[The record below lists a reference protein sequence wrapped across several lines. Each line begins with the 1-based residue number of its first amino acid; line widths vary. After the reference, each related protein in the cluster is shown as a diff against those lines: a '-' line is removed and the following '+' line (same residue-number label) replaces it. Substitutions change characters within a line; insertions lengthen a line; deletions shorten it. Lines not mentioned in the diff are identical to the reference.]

1 MDINELKRRI
11 SSLAALP
18 ALPPVVQDAMGG
30 GGVFSSGAF
39 GDVWPLD
46 APLVQEL
53 MQRAEALPPHDPP
66 ADLAVALSRL
76 GRSESTRIII
86 QHSVPAL
93 FPPEPGQG
101 LDLEAF
107 WRHAHT
113 AGVLADRMAQALH
126 LPDAH
131 LAYAAG
137 FFHDIG
143 KVALDR
149 LVPDGYSR
157 AIEMAY
163 AHGLQAL
170 EAERRELGLDHTLA
184 GKWLA
189 EAWRLPGQMIDT
201 IWLHHHPPGALDET
215 RYPVQWI
222 YLVRLADLLA
232 HRIAPEG
239 SPPASLSS
247 EAEEFRNRLGI
258 SLELLNEITA
268 APIPPRLSATAS
280 PGEQPAASP
289 ETHIDRRRLER
300 RLERYHALHALDLRL
315 GALRNRRDILIE
327 SARALRD
334 TFAVRAG
341 GCFVLSPETSCLEG
355 VVWPDP
361 HSDPAPVDLPAE
373 RLRTAWNEAID
384 SSLANLLDTLLAP
397 ASAGDTPGG
406 LNNVVQHHGLLAVP
420 MPAQNRRAG
429 QFILDVSGTSLG
441 LSADDFTDLLAFAE
455 TTGNALTRAETWER
469 LSDRGED
476 MATALW
482 RQELIHR
489 RQIQAECLA
498 GIGRMAAGAAHEINN
513 PLAIISGRAQ
523 ILLNRG
529 YPDEDLRALE
539 TIVKQSRRIS
549 KILLDLMQFARPADP
564 HFEATPVGYVLHQVA
579 AMLVDRFERE
589 AIEVIEDYAQDLP
602 RVQLDRRQIQQVFLN
617 IILNAEQAMAGRG
630 GVLTLRVKPGPDRR
644 SVMVQMS
651 DTGHGISTD
660 ILDKVFEPFFTT
672 RSGNENTGLGL
683 AVCHGIIENHR
694 GAITLHSEPGAGA
707 TCTITL
713 PAMAENS
720 APKNE
725 SKPAP
730 AKPLPQ
736 KPENAPSILIAIA
749 DTGLR
754 EVLQETLRGRGYQ
767 TRTAADSLETLAAVM
782 GFPPGLILLDLT
794 LPPVEGAPLL
804 RHLAQRAETA
814 PIIAIASQ
822 PDHEAQEDAIRLGAR
837 ACLQT
842 PFEIERLL
850 KEIAHLLDLPDTKRA
865 SA

>member
-11 SSLAALP
+11 SSLANLP

-30 GGVFSSGAF
+30 GDVFSSGAF
-39 GDVWPLD
+39 GDACPLD

-53 MQRAEALPPHDPP
+53 IRRAEALPPHDPP

-76 GRSESTRIII
+76 GRSESARLLI

-93 FPPEPGQG
+93 FPPAPGQG

-113 AGVLADRMAQALH
+113 AGILADRMACTIN
-126 LPDAH
+126 LPNAH

-137 FFHDIG
+137 FCHDIG
-143 KVALDR
+143 KLALST
-149 LVPDGYSR
+149 LLPDGYTR
-157 AIEMAY
+157 AIEMAH

-189 EAWRLPGQMIDT
+189 EAWRLPGPVADT

-222 YLVRLADLLA
+222 NLVSLADLLA
-232 HRIAPEG
+232 HRLDCEG
-239 SPPASLSS
+239 GTPVALSRD
-247 EAEEFRNRLGI
+247 AEEYRSRLGL
-258 SLELLNEITA
+258 SLELLNEMTA
-268 APIPPRLSATAS
+268 ATIPPPLN
-280 PGEQPAASP
+280 PAAAP
-289 ETHIDRRRLER
+289 DEKPANAAEAQIDRRRLER
-300 RLERYHALHALDLRL
+300 RLARYHALHALDLRL

-327 SARALRD
+327 SARALRE

-341 GCFVLSPETSCLEG
+341 GCFVLSAETSCIEG

-361 HSDPAPVDLPAE
+361 HSGPAPVTLPADC
-373 RLRTAWNEAID
+373 LRTAWNEAID

-406 LNNVVQHHGLLAVP
+406 LNSVVQRHGLLAVP
-420 MPAQNRRAG
+420 MLAEKQRAG

-455 TTGNALTRAETWER
+455 TTGNALARAEAWER

-513 PLAIISGRAQ
+513 PLAVISGRAQ

-529 YPDEDLRALE
+529 YPDEDIRALE

-564 HFEATPVGYVLHQVA
+564 HFEATPVPYVLHQVA
-579 AMLVDRFERE
+579 AMLSDRFTSQG
-589 AIEVIEDYAQDLP
+589 IEVIEDYATDLP
-602 RVQLDRRQIQQVFLN
+602 RVQLDRRQIQQAFLN
-617 IILNAEQAMAGRG
+617 IILNAEQAMAGHG
-630 GVLTLRVKPGPDRR
+630 GILTLRVKAGPDRR
-644 SVMVQMS
+644 SIMVQMS
-651 DTGHGISTD
+651 DTGHGISAD

-672 RSGNENTGLGL
+672 RNGNENTGLGL

-707 TCTITL
+707 TCTGTL
-713 PAMAENS
+713 PALAENS
-720 APKNE
+720 RPKT
-725 SKPAP
+725 A
-730 AKPLPQ
+730 AKPPPPPPQ
-736 KPENAPSILIAIA
+736 PRNPENTPSVLIAIA

-804 RHLAQRAETA
+804 RHLAQRAENT

-822 PDHEAQEDAIRLGAR
+822 PDHEEQEDAIRLGAR

-850 KEIAHLLDLPDTKRA
+850 KEIAQLLDLPAANRA